1 MGQFLRRWAA
11 ATSRAE
17 PVFCLYPQ
25 FPSERSSHMSQSTDA
40 HAEAAYWVIPLDKK
54 AFAVEVITPW
64 NYPTTVSTFAS
75 AADAKAWIAAHRR
88 RVLSSVG
95 FARPVTAVPIV
106 AAVPDAARGTNRQ
119 RMASDKSGD
128 RVNTGAADE
137 EPRAIAYR

>member
-1 MGQFLRRWAA
+1 MGKFLKRWAA

-40 HAEAAYWVIPLDKK
+40 HAEAAYWVIPLDNK

-106 AAVPDAARGTNRQ
+106 AAVPDAARETNRQ
-119 RMASDKSGD
+119 HMASDKSGD

>member
-1 MGQFLRRWAA
+1 MGKFLRRWAA

-64 NYPTTVSTFAS
+64 NDPTTVSTFAS

-88 RVLSSVG
+88 RVLSGVG